1 MSRDYI
7 FEPRPVFSSY
17 TPNLFL
23 GSYYI
28 EDDFQADPSM
38 WADPLEDAFVTNAGM
53 KEGKIDTVT
62 YLNDFSA
69 ETLLMKTKK
78 LDELDV
84 LPQSYFWKW
93 DHYDAQLQIPTEIS
107 EDDFESPAYEEFLEA
122 AVGYDSDNP
131 YFLLVVDSFMDEGED
146 IDIWPEE
153 ADWSRIQTTVRWWK
167 LYDLWMEAEG
177 VDFLTN
183 LAHED
188 YDWSIRNAGELQNIG
203 YEIPEPDDDDY
214 YWSMRQAETFAAGN
228 EGHWMTF
235 GRVDYNWTSIPEEVE
250 LTDEEFQEIDE
261 LIRDEIRHEID
272 RDNIP
277 GEGDITWATDREDGI
292 HEAFTIS
299 YYWGPVQN
307 TGVNSAEGFEAEMGD
322 LVKDNEWIVFGTKKT
337 GGTTQG
343 NQGMM
348 LGRSPSL
355 KGAKK
360 MMENFRKKGYGNRYA
375 TIGKRLKRQKALLG
389 GLLEAETLVWKDKT
403 LSFMDWAKQE
413 EASHLKKYRA
423 ESFAVESEYENHI
436 QEAFFED
443 ELEDGT
449 PQWTFLYR
457 CNDCGSLCVANDTG
471 RMDESEFCSDGGED
485 HDMEIIAADPL
496 RVNEDEEDYDVV
508 LDEGEPWYTYE
519 CDCGTKNYSSGSALQ
534 SSIYFSA
541 VHLCDECE
549 SDIDPS
555 VGWHRMSEAEMDE
568 MVDGLEADSKP
579 WAKCDCGT
587 EYSESEMEELDA
599 YFEER
604 EMGTECFNCGGHAAN
619 FTGRINDL
627 DAESFEAPYTGAGSL
642 MGITGDTDLSS
653 FTPDE
658 LTKSSAIHGDF
669 DTASLDYSGHQN
681 IEVRA
686 DTEEDH
692 LECSRCGDSS
702 PVYFG
707 ILSLCKSC
715 QKLVDSYPAYL
726 RAELKR
732 VTQAFD
738 SLIYD
743 LQTCDECGGHRE
755 ELDCSSV
762 CSCSEFYDEDE
773 PKITQQYRSE
783 SVPVTTWMEKCVGCG
798 DLTVESGE
806 SGYECDICE
815 TQPFGWDCGCLK
827 EKDLRGWGLDVFAVC
842 KNCRIKDWINYE
854 ELSDMELANKY
865 KAMMGWELEAE
876 EGDNEDWDDS
886 DYYDPQ
892 DAWESIFETWMEE
905 WVTGGATRTDIL
917 RIYAA
922 KNGIVGSQVYEVDVA
937 DAAAWYEGLTI
948 AERED
953 EIFTTTGED
962 PSVHGSALGSA
973 LDNIIADQMDSWD
986 DQFMS
991 ESFAANDPPSYRGLL
1006 LKPAD
1011 HSGRSKICDA
1021 KGCRKVMKHWRRSWG
1036 IPYYFCDH
1044 HQAEIDDTY

>member
-1 MSRDYI
+1 MSKDYI

-53 KEGKIDTVT
+53 KEGKIPTVT
-62 YLNDFSA
+62 YLQDFSA
-69 ETLLMKTKK
+69 ETLLMGTKK
-78 LDELDV
+78 LDELEV

-93 DHYDAQLQIPTEIS
+93 DHYDAQLQIPTEMS

-131 YFLLVVDSFMDEGED
+131 YFLSVVDSFMDEGED

-167 LYDLWMEAEG
+167 LYDLWMEDEG

-214 YWSMRQAETFAAGN
+214 YWSMHRAEN
-228 EGHWMTF
+228 EGSWSTF
-235 GRVDYNWTSIPEEVE
+235 GRVDYNWATDPDDLE
-250 LTDEEFQEIDE
+250 LTDEQFWRVDGG
-261 LIRDEIRHEID
+261 IRSEIRYRID
-272 RDNIP
+272 SYEDRGDDQMNIVW
-277 GEGDITWATDREDGI
+277 ENDGLFAD
-292 HEAFTIS
+292 EYMDFTVDYS
-299 YYWGPVQN
+299 WGPNLV
-307 TGVNSAEGFEAEMGD
+307 TGVNSAEGFEAEVCPCGCAMVGCVCSPSCKGECLGSESFSAEMGD

-389 GLLEAETLVWKDKT
+389 GLLEAEGDVCWRCAEYGDKIPSHCKNCGVCEECECAVECESRETLGSETLVWKDKT

-423 ESFAVESEYENHI
+423 ESDQFPSMHY
-436 QEAFFED
+436 
-443 ELEDGT
+443 G
-449 PQWTFLYR
+449 
-457 CNDCGSLCVANDTG
+457 
-471 RMDESEFCSDGGED
+471 
-485 HDMEIIAADPL
+485 
-496 RVNEDEEDYDVV
+496 DYDSDSQEKYQDFIYEWD
-508 LDEGEPWYTYE
+508 LDDDPPSFEEWYRGNKY
-519 CDCGTKNYSSGSALQ
+519 
-534 SSIYFSA
+534 
-541 VHLCDECE
+541 H
-549 SDIDPS
+549 
-555 VGWHRMSEAEMDE
+555 EAEVCPCGCA
-568 MVDGLEADSKP
+568 MVGCVCSPSCK
-579 WAKCDCGT
+579 G
-587 EYSESEMEELDA
+587 
-599 YFEER
+599 
-604 EMGTECFNCGGHAAN
+604 ECLG
-619 FTGRINDL
+619 
-627 DAESFEAPYTGAGSL
+627 AESFEAPYTGAGSL

-686 DTEEDH
+686 ESSAYADPAEMKKFYKMIKSLNKPDAVECDLCPWKGEWGPDYDRHLAYDCPGTSSIRKQSIELYELLEREGIEALTPAQQRAVLPAHHFRAEEDH

-732 VTQAFD
+732 VSQ
-738 SLIYD
+738 
-743 LQTCDECGGHRE
+743 
-755 ELDCSSV
+755 ELD
-762 CSCSEFYDEDE
+762 
-773 PKITQQYRSE
+773 T
-783 SVPVTTWMEKCVGCG
+783 
-798 DLTVESGE
+798 
-806 SGYECDICE
+806 
-815 TQPFGWDCGCLK
+815 LK
-827 EKDLRGWGLDVFAVC
+827 QA
-842 KNCRIKDWINYE
+842 
-854 ELSDMELANKY
+854 
-865 KAMMGWELEAE
+865 
-876 EGDNEDWDDS
+876 
-886 DYYDPQ
+886 
-892 DAWESIFETWMEE
+892 
-905 WVTGGATRTDIL
+905 
-917 RIYAA
+917 
-922 KNGIVGSQVYEVDVA
+922 
-937 DAAAWYEGLTI
+937 
-948 AERED
+948 
-953 EIFTTTGED
+953 
-962 PSVHGSALGSA
+962 
-973 LDNIIADQMDSWD
+973 
-986 DQFMS
+986 
-991 ESFAANDPPSYRGLL
+991 
-1006 LKPAD
+1006 
-1011 HSGRSKICDA
+1011 
-1021 KGCRKVMKHWRRSWG
+1021 RKS
-1036 IPYYFCDH
+1036 
-1044 HQAEIDDTY
+1044 